1 MCYGVEGFM
10 IKKRVAVGM
19 SGGVD
24 SSVAALV
31 LLEQGYDVFGVTLR
45 VLPPLAN
52 SGATPYDPEKDESV
66 LRARAVAKRLGIE
79 HFVAVC
85 DDAFTERVLKRCHD
99 DFAQA
104 RTPNPC
110 CYCNRFVKFDWMMD
124 FALEHGADFLSTG
137 HYVNVKEVGGIRRLF
152 RGKDLAKDQSYFLFG
167 VPDEALARVMTPLG
181 VMEKPEVRALASK
194 HGFENASAS
203 DSQDICFDIYGNDY
217 TEFLEE
223 RFGAMT
229 RSGNFVTE
237 DGKILRSHEGY
248 HRYTV
253 GQRKGLGVALGVP
266 AFIRSVDP
274 ATGDIVVTADKSAV
288 SATEVRIE
296 NCVWHGVN
304 PATGSA
310 YAAGDTFECEGMVR
324 YRQRPTRCM
333 VKILEGGCALAS
345 FEQSQFAVTP
355 GQCAVFYDG
364 DMVLGGGWIR

>member
-1 MCYGVEGFM
+1 MT
-10 IKKRVAVGM
+10 KKRVAVGM

-45 VLPPLAN
+45 VLPPLSA
-52 SGATPYDPEKDESV
+52 PYDPEKDESV
-66 LRARAVAKRLGIE
+66 LRARAVAERLGIE
-79 HFVAVC
+79 HHVAVC
-85 DDAFTERVLKRCHD
+85 DEAFTERVLKRCHG
-99 DFAQA
+99 DFAAA

-110 CYCNRFVKFDWMMD
+110 CYCNRYVKFGWMMD

-137 HYVNVKEVGGIRRLF
+137 HYVEIREVDGVRRLF

-181 VMEKPEVRALASK
+181 GMEKPAVRAMASK

-217 TEFLEE
+217 TAFLEG
-223 RFGAMT
+223 RFGPMT
-229 RSGNFVTE
+229 RPGNFVTE
-237 DGKILRSHEGY
+237 DGKILKSHEGY

-266 AFIRSVDP
+266 AFVRCVDP
-274 ATGDIVVTADKSAV
+274 ATGDVVVTADKSAV
-288 SATEVRIE
+288 SASEVFIE
-296 NCVWHGVN
+296 NSVWHGIN
-304 PATGSA
+304 PATGAA

-324 YRQRPTRCM
+324 YRQRPTRCI
-333 VKILEGGCALAS
+333 VKIQEDGRALAR
-345 FEQSQFAVTP
+345 FEQPLFAVTP

-364 DMVLGGGWIR
+364 DMVLGGGWITRKQL

>member
-1 MCYGVEGFM
+1 
-10 IKKRVAVGM
+10 M

-24 SSVAALV
+24 SSVAALM

-52 SGATPYDPEKDESV
+52 SYDPEKDESV
-66 LRARAVAKRLGIE
+66 LRARAVAERLGIE
-79 HFVAVC
+79 HYVAVC

-110 CYCNRFVKFDWMMD
+110 CYCNRFVKFGWMMD

-137 HYVNVKEVGGIRRLF
+137 HYVNVREVGGVRRLF
-152 RGKDLAKDQSYFLFG
+152 KGKDSAKDQSYFLFG

-181 VMEKPEVRALASK
+181 GMEKPEVRALASK

-203 DSQDICFDIYGNDY
+203 DSQDICFDIYGDDY
-217 TEFLEE
+217 TNFLQE

-229 RSGNFVTE
+229 RPGNFVTE

-266 AFIRSVDP
+266 AYVKEINAAANEVVLSSEEALYRTELDCRDLRFLSIPDP
-274 ATGDIVVTADKSAV
+274 APGERVRAKIKIRYHDGGTVGTVERTGDDTAHVVFETP
-288 SATEVRIE
+288 VRA
-296 NCVWHGVN
+296 
-304 PATGSA
+304 PA
-310 YAAGDTFECEGMVR
+310 
-324 YRQRPTRCM
+324 
-333 VKILEGGCALAS
+333 
-345 FEQSQFAVTP
+345 P
-355 GQCAVFYDG
+355 GQSAVFYDEAAR
-364 DMVLGGGWIR
+364 VIGGGVIAVSC

>member
-1 MCYGVEGFM
+1 MCYGVEGSM

-110 CYCNRFVKFDWMMD
+110 CYCNRFVKFGWMMD

-181 VMEKPEVRALASK
+181 GMKSPRCGLWLRSTASK
-194 HGFENASAS
+194 TRARVTARTSASTSTETITLNSWKNAS
-203 DSQDICFDIYGNDY
+203 
-217 TEFLEE
+217 
-223 RFGAMT
+223 
-229 RSGNFVTE
+229 
-237 DGKILRSHEGY
+237 
-248 HRYTV
+248 
-253 GQRKGLGVALGVP
+253 
-266 AFIRSVDP
+266 
-274 ATGDIVVTADKSAV
+274 
-288 SATEVRIE
+288 VR
-296 NCVWHGVN
+296 
-304 PATGSA
+304 
-310 YAAGDTFECEGMVR
+310 
-324 YRQRPTRCM
+324 
-333 VKILEGGCALAS
+333 
-345 FEQSQFAVTP
+345 
-355 GQCAVFYDG
+355 
-364 DMVLGGGWIR
+364 

>member
-1 MCYGVEGFM
+1 MA
-10 IKKRVAVGM
+10 KKRVAVGM

-24 SSVAALV
+24 SSVAALL
-31 LLEQGYDVFGVTLR
+31 LLEQGYDVFGVTLH

-52 SGATPYDPEKDESV
+52 NGANPYDSEKDESV

-79 HFVAVC
+79 HYVAVC
-85 DDAFTERVLKRCHD
+85 DDAFTDRVLKRCHG
-99 DFAQA
+99 DFAGA

-110 CYCNRFVKFDWMMD
+110 CYCNRYIKFGWMLD

-137 HYVNVKEVGGIRRLF
+137 HYVNVKEVGGVRRLF
-152 RGKDLAKDQSYFLFG
+152 KGRDAAKDQSYFLFG
-167 VPDEALARVMTPLG
+167 VPDSAMARVMTPLG
-181 VMEKPEVRALASK
+181 GMEKPEVRAMAAK

-203 DSQDICFDIYGNDY
+203 DSQDICFDIYGDDY
-217 TEFLEE
+217 TAFLQEQ
-223 RFGAMT
+223 FGPMT
-229 RSGNFVTE
+229 RPGNFVTA
-237 DGKILRSHEGY
+237 DGKIWNSHEGY

-266 AFIRSVDP
+266 AFVQSVNP
-274 ATGDIVVTADKSAV
+274 ETGDILVTADKSAV
-288 SATEVRIE
+288 SASEVRIE
-296 NCVWHGVN
+296 NCVWHGIN
-304 PATGSA
+304 PATGAA

-333 VKILEGGCALAS
+333 VKILEDGRALAS

-364 DMVLGGGWIR
+364 DMVLGGGWIMR